1 MQAIAEAVALGL
13 SENLPRDLLLET
25 LARTAVIA
33 PAHMQK
39 LAAAKRNDYTAQF
52 PVRLMRKDFTLIL
65 DAARRATLAMPA
77 TESAAAVNLAEAA
90 SGGEEDFSAV
100 IRRMEQGLEEVA

>member
-1 MQAIAEAVALGL
+1 MTSLRMT
-13 SENLPRDLLLET
+13 SDL
-25 LARTAVIA
+25 RR
-33 PAHMQK
+33 Q
-39 LAAAKRNDYTAQF
+39 
-52 PVRLMRKDFTLIL
+52 LIL
-65 DAARRATLAMPA
+65 GAARRATLAMPA

>member
-1 MQAIAEAVALGL
+1 
-13 SENLPRDLLLET
+13 
-25 LARTAVIA
+25 
-33 PAHMQK
+33 
-39 LAAAKRNDYTAQF
+39 
-52 PVRLMRKDFTLIL
+52 MRKDFTLIL